1 MKRLL
6 VRSEARILRV
16 IGKGHDIVVVRLRF

>member
-6 VRSEARILRV
+6 VRSELHILRA